1 MTKPLWGVGSTAPY
15 GHDGRSI
22 NLREVILR
30 HGGEAQA
37 SRDAFAWLSNNQQAL
52 VIEFLQS
59 LVLFGPS
66 DSCQTSI
73 LATPIPP
80 TFHKK
85 ATGTST
91 CPCYSTIQPI
101 RNNQEEKKKTEFFPR
116 HQGEH
121 PDALVGCAC
130 GPWIKLRGRVYYT
143 IQDPTLLLLFGF
155 PPRFF

>member
-66 DSCQTSI
+66 DTLSNFDSGDPNTPNFSQEGHGSI
-73 LATPIPP
+73 DLFVLFNNP
-80 TFHKK
+80 T
-85 ATGTST
+85 
-91 CPCYSTIQPI
+91 
-101 RNNQEEKKKTEFFPR
+101 
-116 HQGEH
+116 
-121 PDALVGCAC
+121 
-130 GPWIKLRGRVYYT
+130 
-143 IQDPTLLLLFGF
+143 DPE
-155 PPRFF
+155 